1 MNTSERVSPHRLPIV
16 WLAAAI
22 LIAVI
27 VGCIITIVL
36 AQRYPDEPSSVGEDS
51 VLNMPLR

>member
-1 MNTSERVSPHRLPIV
+1 MKTNERVSPHRLPIV

-27 VGCIITIVL
+27 VGCIITVVVS
-36 AQRYPDEPSSVGEDS
+36 QRYPDEPSSVSQDS
-51 VLNMPLR
+51 LLNMPLQ